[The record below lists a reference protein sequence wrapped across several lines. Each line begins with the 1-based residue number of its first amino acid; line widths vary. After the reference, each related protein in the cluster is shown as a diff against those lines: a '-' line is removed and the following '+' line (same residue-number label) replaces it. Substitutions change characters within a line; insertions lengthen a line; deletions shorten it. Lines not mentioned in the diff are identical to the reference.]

1 MTKAYSRLVAAVFC
15 LFLGGMLVW
24 SLLLPDRDRSEA
36 ENRTLAQWPA
46 FSWASLR
53 DGSYTEAVEE
63 YFSDQFPLRDQWTG
77 LKARAEQIIGKREF
91 HGVYL
96 CDDPLFNSGTLI
108 SRVDTPDAAL
118 VEKNLGYVTAL
129 TDKTDVPAY
138 LGLIPS
144 AAEIWQDRLPAG
156 AESWDQAAFLK
167 RAAETGVPV
176 VDFRSIL
183 SAHAD
188 EYIFYRTDHHW
199 TSRGAYYGYAAVM
212 EALGRG
218 DGTLPITHF
227 GVETVSG
234 DFNGTLYSQSGVHW
248 MEPDY
253 MQFWVPEEGL
263 TVTSWRSGAPETA
276 ALYDRTYLDQKD
288 KYSAFLGGN
297 QPLCVIRNEAL
308 PDGGKLLLV
317 RDSYSDSLA
326 PFLSQSF
333 SEVHLLDLRY
343 YRASVAQY
351 AAENDI
357 DAILV
362 LYSVPNFVTDRNLA
376 FLGQ

>member
-108 SRVDTPDAAL
+108 SRVDTPDATL

-129 TDKTDVPAY
+129 TDKTDIPVY

-156 AESWDQAAFLK
+156 AESWDQAAFLE

-333 SEVHLLDLRY
+333 SEIHLLDLRY

-357 DAILV
+357 DGILV

>member
-36 ENRTLAQWPA
+36 ENRTLAQWPE

-129 TDKTDVPAY
+129 TEKTDVPVY

-218 DGTLPITHF
+218 AETLPITHF
-227 GVETVSG
+227 APEFVSG
-234 DFNGTLYSQSGVHW
+234 DFNGTLYSQSGAHW
-248 MEPDY
+248 LEPDY
-253 MQFWVPEEGL
+253 MQFWVPEDGL
-263 TVTSWRSGAPETA
+263 SVTSWRSGTPETA
-276 ALYDRTYLDQKD
+276 ALYDRTYLEQKD

-308 PDGGKLLLV
+308 PDSGKLLLV

-357 DAILV
+357 DGILV
-362 LYSVPNFVTDRNLA
+362 LYSVPNFVADRNLA

>member
-36 ENRTLAQWPA
+36 ENRTLAQWPE

-108 SRVDTPDAAL
+108 SRVDTPDAEL

-129 TDKTDVPAY
+129 TEKTDVPVY

-218 DGTLPITHF
+218 AETLPITHF
-227 GVETVSG
+227 APELVSG
-234 DFNGTLYSQSGVHW
+234 DFNGTLYSQSGAHW
-248 MEPDY
+248 LEPDY
-253 MQFWVPEEGL
+253 MQFWVPEDGL
-263 TVTSWRSGAPETA
+263 SVTSWRSGTPETA

-297 QPLCVIRNEAL
+297 QPLCVIQNEAL

-357 DAILV
+357 DGILV

>member
-46 FSWASLR
+46 VSWASLR
-53 DGSYTEAVEE
+53 DGSYPEAVEE

-357 DAILV
+357 DGILV

>member
-188 EYIFYRTDHHW
+188 EYIFYRTNHHW

-357 DAILV
+357 DGILV

>member
-108 SRVDTPDAAL
+108 SRVDTPDAEL

-144 AAEIWQDRLPAG
+144 AAEIWKDRLPAG
-156 AESWDQAAFLK
+156 AESWDQAAFLE

-248 MEPDY
+248 LEPDY
-253 MQFWVPEEGL
+253 MQFWVPENGL

-343 YRASVAQY
+343 YRASAAQY

>member
-108 SRVDTPDAAL
+108 SRVDTPDATL

-129 TDKTDVPAY
+129 TDKTDIPVY

-333 SEVHLLDLRY
+333 SEIHLLDLRY

-362 LYSVPNFVTDRNLA
+362 LYSVPNFVTDWNLA

>member
-108 SRVDTPDAAL
+108 SRVDTPDAEL

-156 AESWDQAAFLK
+156 AESWDQAAFLE

-357 DAILV
+357 DGILV

>member
-108 SRVDTPDAAL
+108 SRVDTPDAEL

-144 AAEIWQDRLPAG
+144 AAEIWKDRLPAG
-156 AESWDQAAFLK
+156 AESWDQAAFLE

-248 MEPDY
+248 LEPDY
-253 MQFWVPEEGL
+253 MQFWVPENGL

-333 SEVHLLDLRY
+333 SEIHLLDLRY
-343 YRASVAQY
+343 YRASAAQY